1 MHKLNACSWA
11 LSAPLL
17 CLSGNRNIGYSHI
30 FLQQKLQRW
39 NNIGLATVNFPL
51 PFLICVSFKLDG
63 LLKWFSQQS
72 KVMPLHFSLPTE
84 ESWNSLFCKKKKN
97 LKSFLVRWE
106 NENFYCHHIMGQKE
120 RIKGRV
126 FCWQFWVGNV
136 GLVTELLLLSRKSN
150 LPEQ

>member
-17 CLSGNRNIGYSHI
+17 CLSGNHNIGYSHI

-84 ESWNSLFCKKKKN
+84 ESWNSLFCKKKESQILPGQVGK
-97 LKSFLVRWE
+97 WE
-106 NENFYCHHIMGQKE
+106 F
-120 RIKGRV
+120 
-126 FCWQFWVGNV
+126 
-136 GLVTELLLLSRKSN
+136 LLSSHYGSEREDKGQGFLLTVLSWKCWISYWVASVK
-150 LPEQ
+150 